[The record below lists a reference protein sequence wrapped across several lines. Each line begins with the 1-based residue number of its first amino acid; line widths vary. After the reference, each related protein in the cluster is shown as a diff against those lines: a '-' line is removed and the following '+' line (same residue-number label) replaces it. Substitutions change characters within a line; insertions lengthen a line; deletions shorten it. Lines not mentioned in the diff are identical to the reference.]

1 MKIWMTHAMSFQ
13 NGRIN
18 AKTDGLACFSDGWGG
33 VVCVCCLYR
42 PPGVHIRL
50 PVSHLGVCMST
61 SNPQRRDIRLPGR
74 RFCVKQVC
82 MSWPCS
88 CMDLTLLMW
97 MIIPTLAQIMKRM
110 LETLYRCDKIYVFP
124 TCTKL
129 THRLVG
135 VIFFVSSNSLFHKPL
150 SGIWLNLACFVYISV
165 SKVWVPSYC
174 WVGLGLENKVWHW
187 RKNAHSCK
195 YHVLWKKEVC

>member
-1 MKIWMTHAMSFQ
+1 MNAKKVIFKKLVVPQLVPATSSVRTHSHFGCTKWQNNQQLVKETMKIWMTHAMSFQ

-33 VVCVCCLYR
+33 VEGVCCLYR
-42 PPGVHIRL
+42 PPGLHIRL

-110 LETLYRCDKIYVFP
+110 TETLYRCDKIHFAYLHQVNSS
-124 TCTKL
+124 CGRG
-129 THRLVG
+129 H
-135 VIFFVSSNSLFHKPL
+135 FFVSSNSLFHKPL
-150 SGIWLNLACFVYISV
+150 TGI
-165 SKVWVPSYC
+165 
-174 WVGLGLENKVWHW
+174 
-187 RKNAHSCK
+187 
-195 YHVLWKKEVC
+195 